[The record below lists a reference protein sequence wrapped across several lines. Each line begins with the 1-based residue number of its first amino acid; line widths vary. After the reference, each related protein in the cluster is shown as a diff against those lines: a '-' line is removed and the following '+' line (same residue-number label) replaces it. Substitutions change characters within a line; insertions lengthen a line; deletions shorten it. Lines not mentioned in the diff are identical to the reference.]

1 MSTDSIF
8 DLMDEHGH
16 EELLLCFDRTTD
28 LKAIIAIHDTT
39 LGPAMGG
46 TRMWDYATEDEA
58 VKDALRL
65 SRSMTYQA
73 AVADCDTG
81 GGKAVLWGNPLRH
94 KSEAY
99 FRAFGRFVEGLMG
112 RFVTYGDLG
121 TDEKDLRYI
130 QRETKQVAPFVASA
144 GGYTDGAKVTA
155 YGVFW
160 GMKACC
166 KAVYGV
172 SSLKGRCVVIQGTGE
187 VGTHLARY
195 LHGEGATLIISDIV
209 YDAMKRVQDEIPAA
223 EIVHPDKVFGCHCDI
238 FSPCALGGIIDYKTL
253 DKLRC
258 KIIAGG
264 AYNVLESDVL
274 GDLLHKKGI
283 LYAPDFVLSAGE
295 LFQSADR
302 MRAVSQDESLKR
314 AEGIYDMLV
323 RVFERARRE
332 NIPPYRAA
340 RRIAIERIEKVGRV
354 RTILTHPKDIGL

>member
-1 MSTDSIF
+1 MSTGSIF

-16 EELLLCFDRTTD
+16 EEVVLCFDRTTD

-39 LGPAMGG
+39 LGPALGG

-130 QRETKQVAPFVASA
+130 QRETKQVAPFVAS
-144 GGYTDGAKVTA
+144 GEGDTDGAKVTA

-166 KAVYGV
+166 KMVYGV
-172 SSLKGRCVVIQGTGE
+172 SSLKDRRVVIQGTGE

-195 LHGEGATLIISDIV
+195 LDQEGASLVISDIV
-209 YDAMKRVQDEIPAA
+209 YDAMKRVQDEIPSA
-223 EIVHPDKVFGCHCDI
+223 EIVHPDKVFGCDCDV
-238 FSPCALGGIIDYKTL
+238 FSPCALGGVIDYKTL
-253 DKLRC
+253 KKLRC

-302 MRAVSQDESLKR
+302 MRAVSQEESLKR

-323 RVFERARRE
+323 RVLERARRE